1 MKRFSIFRN
10 ELLLVFYLFTY
21 NQTSNAQKWPGY
33 TLIAP
38 TNSTNAYLLDTLG
51 NTFHTWKLNGN
62 TGYSA
67 HLIPG
72 GTIVRAVQHAGNYF
86 NAGPQ
91 CGQVQKTDY
100 NGNVIWDYV
109 YSTVNYCSHHDICPM
124 PNGNVLLIAYELR
137 TAAEVIAAGSKSNL
151 IMWPDKI
158 VEVKPTGA
166 TTGEVV
172 WEWKSFDHL
181 VQNVD
186 PSKKNYYPSISDH
199 PELLDINYKTTKDWL
214 HMNGVDY
221 NAELDQ
227 IAFSSHNLN
236 EIYVIDH
243 STTMAEAAS
252 HSGGKY
258 GKGGDLLYRWGNPQA
273 YGASGAANFKVV
285 HDAHWVPAGCPRAGS
300 LVGFNNQG
308 VSNTKS
314 SVDIIAPPYT
324 DDSNYSKIVGAAFEP
339 TTYTYRH
346 AANGFT
352 SNEGGSQQL
361 PNGNMIVCVAKAG
374 YVYEVDANEKVLW
387 STNVNGGL
395 SQAFRYSK
403 CYIEGTLADKPV
415 ISKVGELL
423 MSNDASTYQWYL
435 NGLKINGATEREYTP
450 TQSGKYQVI
459 ITNSGGCESEISDV
473 FKYIKTTAQV
483 DDIDIENDFK
493 VYPNPTHGKI
503 FLWLSKSLNENDGI
517 RITNIVGLVVCQISG
532 MPINNEIDV
541 SHLFSGIYFIELR
554 NSNSHKMIKKCFNIL

>member
-1 MKRFSIFRN
+1 MYIQ
-10 ELLLVFYLFTY
+10 LLWVILICFADVIHAFT
-21 NQTSNAQKWPGY
+21 QKWPGY

-38 TNSTNAYLLDTLG
+38 TNSSTAYLLDTLG
-51 NTFHTWKLNGN
+51 NTYHTWTLKGN
-62 TGYSA
+62 TGYSS

-72 GTIVRAVQHAGNYF
+72 GTIVRSVQHAGNFF
-86 NAGPQ
+86 NAGPM

-109 YSTVNYCSHHDICPM
+109 YSTTNYCSHHDICPM

-137 TAAEVIAAGSKSNL
+137 SAAEVSAAGSKSNI

-172 WEWKSFDHL
+172 WEWKSFEHL

-186 PSKKNYYPSISDH
+186 PSKKNYYASISDH

-236 EIYVIDH
+236 EVYVIDH
-243 STTMAEAAS
+243 STTMAESAS

-258 GKGGDLLYRWGNPQA
+258 GKGGDILYRWGNPQA
-273 YGASGAANFKVV
+273 YGAAGSANFKVV
-285 HDAHWVPAGCPRAGS
+285 HDVHWVPAGCPRAGS

-308 VSNTKS
+308 VSNSKS

-324 DDSNYSKIVGAAFEP
+324 EDGNYSKTPGAAFEP

-387 STNVNGGL
+387 SANVNGAL
-395 SQAFRYSK
+395 CQAFRYSK

-415 ISKVGELL
+415 ITQTG
-423 MSNDASTYQWYL
+423 ASLTSSDGATYQWYL
-435 NGLKINGATEREYTP
+435 NGLKISGETSKEMTP
-450 TQSGKYQVI
+450 TQNGKYQVL
-459 ITNSGGCESEISDV
+459 ITNSNGCESEISDV
-473 FKYIKTTAQV
+473 FKFIKSTTQIN
-483 DDIDIENDFK
+483 DLNNEIDFK
-493 VYPNPTHGKI
+493 IYPNPSNGKI
-503 FLWLSKSLNENDGI
+503 FLLLNDSFNKKDEF
-517 RITNIVGLVVCQISG
+517 RIINTLGHVVQNLTRFQIG
-532 MPINNEIDV
+532 NGIDV
-541 SHLFSGIYFIELR
+541 SHLQSGVYFVEL
-554 NSNSHKMIKKCFNIL
+554 NKATTHKIIKKTFVLL

>member
-1 MKRFSIFRN
+1 MKVYS
-10 ELLLVFYLFTY
+10 LLIL
-21 NQTSNAQKWPGY
+21 
-33 TLIAP
+33 
-38 TNSTNAYLLDTLG
+38 
-51 NTFHTWKLNGN
+51 
-62 TGYSA
+62 
-67 HLIPG
+67 
-72 GTIVRAVQHAGNYF
+72 
-86 NAGPQ
+86 
-91 CGQVQKTDY
+91 KTDN

-137 TAAEVIAAGSKSNL
+137 TAAEVVAAGSKSNI

-236 EIYVIDH
+236 DIYVIDH

-273 YGASGAANFKVV
+273 YGASRAANFKVV

-314 SVDIIAPPYT
+314 SVDIITPPYT
-324 DDSNYSKIVGAAFEP
+324 DYRNYSKTAGAAFEP

-374 YVYEVDANEKVLW
+374 N
-387 STNVNGGL
+387 N
-395 SQAFRYSK
+395 FR
-403 CYIEGTLADKPV
+403 
-415 ISKVGELL
+415 
-423 MSNDASTYQWYL
+423 
-435 NGLKINGATEREYTP
+435 
-450 TQSGKYQVI
+450 
-459 ITNSGGCESEISDV
+459 
-473 FKYIKTTAQV
+473 
-483 DDIDIENDFK
+483 
-493 VYPNPTHGKI
+493 
-503 FLWLSKSLNENDGI
+503 
-517 RITNIVGLVVCQISG
+517 
-532 MPINNEIDV
+532 
-541 SHLFSGIYFIELR
+541 
-554 NSNSHKMIKKCFNIL
+554 